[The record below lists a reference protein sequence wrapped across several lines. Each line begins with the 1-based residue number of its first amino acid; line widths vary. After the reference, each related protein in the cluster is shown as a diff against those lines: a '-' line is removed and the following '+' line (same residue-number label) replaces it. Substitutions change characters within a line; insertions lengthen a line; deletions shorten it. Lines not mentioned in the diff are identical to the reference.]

1 MKNLF
6 AIFLFALVINVF
18 MGCDKD
24 DYPGIHDFVV
34 AFDNP
39 SENFSDTETRKDI
52 RLVFS
57 QPAPEDGFIEIEF
70 SSESLIYGE
79 DHDFV
84 TDPEG
89 NNGKLKLS
97 FSKGNFGANFS
108 VQKLQEVL
116 PGEEKQVSFRIVSV
130 EIESLNAYSQGNT
143 DLLLVFSES
152 ASMGG
157 TLRPN
162 VGGPNQPNQVYVS
175 LRSKSQVYIRRDAW
189 DLGFYSGE
197 DFHVKLNSSIFMFAG
212 ALDFTDI
219 DQVRE
224 ADVEDLKPLMNFLV
238 EGSDKY
244 VDHPDGSLN
253 KLAIQ
258 AISEHDDENPVY
270 LLKMGNEIGTDTPAP
285 GGVAVSGAERG
296 WKKIRILRRENS
308 YLLQYADL
316 NSSNHREIRIEKN
329 EGFNF
334 TFFNL
339 NSENPVLIEPERT
352 SWDLNFTVSV
362 AIEDI
367 PGGEKTAYGYPDYVE
382 MNNLGNVRVY
392 KVTGNVEDYQ
402 NFSVSDIDEGL
413 FSSNRGVI
421 GSSWRGTLPPNRGVR
436 TNIFFVVKDSENNFY
451 KLRFTAFE
459 NENGERG
466 HPEFEYKLLR

>member
-1 MKNLF
+1 
-6 AIFLFALVINVF
+6 
-18 MGCDKD
+18 
-24 DYPGIHDFVV
+24 
-34 AFDNP
+34 
-39 SENFSDTETRKDI
+39 
-52 RLVFS
+52 
-57 QPAPEDGFIEIEF
+57 
-70 SSESLIYGE
+70 
-79 DHDFV
+79 
-84 TDPEG
+84 
-89 NNGKLKLS
+89 LKLS

-258 AISEHDDENPVY
+258 ANSEHDDENPVY

-334 TFFNL
+334 T
-339 NSENPVLIEPERT
+339 
-352 SWDLNFTVSV
+352 
-362 AIEDI
+362 
-367 PGGEKTAYGYPDYVE
+367 
-382 MNNLGNVRVY
+382 
-392 KVTGNVEDYQ
+392 
-402 NFSVSDIDEGL
+402 
-413 FSSNRGVI
+413 
-421 GSSWRGTLPPNRGVR
+421 
-436 TNIFFVVKDSENNFY
+436 
-451 KLRFTAFE
+451 
-459 NENGERG
+459 
-466 HPEFEYKLLR
+466 